1 MARQGKKTSK
11 IRQETQDKNKKR
23 EEKKQTKNTHQCV
36 DLDPKRF

>member
-23 EEKKQTKNTHQCV
+23 EEKKNKQKIHISV
-36 DLDPKRF
+36 